1 MTAIREYLETRRT
14 KLKSEMQPIEA
25 TAAELRAQLS
35 AHDAKLRI
43 MSKELADVE
52 KALQALGKR
61 EPSEST
67 VTIKDAIL
75 QALAGAPNGM
85 TSAEILAAI
94 NDRFFEGTIVR
105 TSMSPQLARLKNDDH
120 KIRQRGDRYFLA

>member
-1 MTAIREYLETRRT
+1 MTTVREYLETRRT
-14 KLKSEMQPIEA
+14 KLRAEMQPLEA
-25 TAAELRAQLS
+25 TTAELRAQLS
-35 AHDAKLRI
+35 TQDAKLR
-43 MSKELADVE
+43 SLAKELNDVE

-61 EPSEST
+61 EPSETT

-75 QALAGAPNGM
+75 QVLAAEPNGM

-120 KIRQRGDRYFLA
+120 KIRQRGERYFLA

>member
-14 KLKSEMQPIEA
+14 KLKAEMQPLEA
-25 TAAELRAQLS
+25 ATAELRAQLS

-61 EPSEST
+61 EPSENT

-75 QALAGAPNGM
+75 QVLAAAPNGM
-85 TSAEILAAI
+85 TSAEILSTL
-94 NDRFFEGTIVR
+94 NERFFEGTIVR
-105 TSMSPQLARLKNDDH
+105 TSMSPQIARLKNKDH